1 MDLLELSP
9 DQPSSPGWMILVH
22 IDPMLTNTCFAL
34 AGIAIRTSVLAE
46 SHHCRISRCLCI

>member
-22 IDPMLTNTCFAL
+22 IDPMLTNTCFTL
-34 AGIAIRTSVLAE
+34 AGIAISTSVLAE
-46 SHHCRISRCLCI
+46 SHHCWISRCLCI